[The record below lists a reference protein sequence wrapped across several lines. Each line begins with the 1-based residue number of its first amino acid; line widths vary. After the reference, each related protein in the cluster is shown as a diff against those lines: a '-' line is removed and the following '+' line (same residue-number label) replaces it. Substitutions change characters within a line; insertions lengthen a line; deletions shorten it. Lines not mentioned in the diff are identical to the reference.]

1 MTINIPLYF
10 FRFSVLLFL
19 VISLS
24 QCGQTVSMDNK
35 GDLSDAELQRNH
47 IFDSLVVAA
56 RQQLSVNP
64 DEVRVIVGHA
74 RSFYEPEDK
83 VRSIQLYNLEGIAWF
98 IQSSYEKALD
108 NYTQGLALAFEI
120 EDNERIASFY
130 NNIGIINLHT
140 GNYMDALE
148 HFLNALE
155 YYEFFDEPY
164 RNVNTLNNLG
174 MLYSTIENYEMAR
187 VHLDKAWDGFLAQA
201 DSIGM
206 AAVYN
211 NRGAMFLKKEQPD
224 SAFYFLDKAIEMA
237 LLNTNRFGLSGSY
250 IEKARV
256 FCFTGD
262 RYNALE
268 YFRKSEQ
275 VSMEINYQEKLC
287 EARLGIAQAYLELND
302 VDQALDYA
310 GQGMEIAEMLNNI
323 KLQTETHQL
332 FSLIYERIGDYRRS
346 LYHKNLYVD
355 LKEEIIDQS
364 KLHQLYSL
372 EIQELVHAKE
382 IQQLEIQ
389 RQNLLLSR
397 KNSTIIFI
405 TIAFLLVMG
414 GLYLLYHN
422 HRYRQ
427 LASHQKMILD
437 LTEKKS
443 RAAVEAEIQERSRIG
458 RELHDGLGQML
469 SVARLNISVI
479 QQKAVLTPERR
490 KELLESAIL
499 SVDKAFYELRDISR
513 NLAPSVLMEK
523 GLGNAIKELA
533 EQVNKS
539 GQLKVHIE
547 TFGLNGSIDNL
558 IENTFYRAGQEI
570 LNNAIKHSDASE
582 IFFQFVRNDAEI
594 TMIVEDNG
602 KGFDL
607 EKVLLLNGGG
617 LRNIRSRVENL
628 KGSMFIDT
636 MLSRG
641 TIISIVIPLKE
652 N

>member
-1 MTINIPLYF
+1 MKNNIFFSF
-10 FRFSVLLFL
+10 FRVPVLLFF
-19 VISLS
+19 VISMF
-24 QCGQTVSMDNK
+24 QCGRPDDSGNLTEMPE
-35 GDLSDAELQRNH
+35 AELRRNQ

-56 RQQLSVNP
+56 RKQLSVNP
-64 DEVRVIVGHA
+64 DEVRIIVEQA
-74 RSFYEPEDK
+74 KSFYEPEDK
-83 VRSIQLYNLEGIAWF
+83 VRSIQLYNLTGVAWF
-98 IQSSYEKALD
+98 IQSSYEMALD
-108 NYTQGLALAFEI
+108 NYTRGLALALEI

-148 HFLNALE
+148 HFLKALE
-155 YYEFFDEPY
+155 YYETLDDPFL
-164 RNVNTLNNLG
+164 NVNTLNNLG

-187 VHLDKAWDGFLAQA
+187 VHLDKAWDGFQAEA

-224 SAFYFLDKAIEMA
+224 SAFYYLDKAIEMA
-237 LLNTNRFGLSGSY
+237 LLNNNRFGLSGSY
-250 IEKARV
+250 IEKAKV
-256 FCFTGD
+256 FCYTGD
-262 RYNALE
+262 RNKSLE
-268 YFRKSEQ
+268 FFRKSEQ
-275 VSMEINYQEKLC
+275 VSSEINYQEKLC
-287 EARLGIAQAYLELND
+287 EARLGIAQSYLDLNE
-302 VDQALDYA
+302 VNQALDYA

-323 KLQTETHQL
+323 KLQTESHQL
-332 FSLIYERIGDYRRS
+332 FSSIYEKTGDYRKS
-346 LYHKNLYVD
+346 LFHKNLYVD

-397 KNSTIIFI
+397 KNTTIIFI

-427 LASHQKMILD
+427 LASHQRMILD

-479 QQKAVLTPERR
+479 QQKVGLTPERR

-523 GLGNAIKELA
+523 GLGNAINELT

-539 GQLKVHIE
+539 GRIKVHLE
-547 TFGLNGSIDNL
+547 TFGLHESVDNL
-558 IENTFYRAGQEI
+558 IENTVYRAGQEL

-582 IFFQFVRNDAEI
+582 IFLQLVKNDSEL

-602 KGFDL
+602 IGFDA
-607 EKVLLLNGGG
+607 EKVLVLSGGG

-628 KGSMFIDT
+628 GGNIFVDT
-636 MLSRG
+636 MLNRG
-641 TIISIVIPLKE
+641 TIITLVIPLKQ

>member
-1 MTINIPLYF
+1 MAINLHVSFIRFPVLFIMMF
-10 FRFSVLLFL
+10 FFA
-19 VISLS
+19 
-24 QCGQTVSMDNK
+24 QCSNREGAGKNRDIT
-35 GDLSDAELQRNH
+35 DAEISRNH
-47 IFDSLVVAA
+47 HFDSLVTAA
-56 RQQLSVNP
+56 REQLSINP
-64 DEVRVIVGHA
+64 DEVRNIVEQAKGY
-74 RSFYEPEDK
+74 FEPDDK
-83 VRSIQLYNLEGIAWF
+83 VRRIQLYNLTGIAWF
-98 IQSSYEKALD
+98 IQSAYEKALD
-108 NYTQGLALAFEI
+108 NYTRGLALAFEI
-120 EDNERIASFY
+120 SDNDRIASFY

-148 HFLNALE
+148 HFLKALE
-155 YYEFFDEPY
+155 YYESLDEPF

-187 VHLDKAWDGFLAQA
+187 VHLDKAWDGFLMKS

-237 LLNTNRFGLSGSY
+237 LINNNRFGLSGSY
-250 IEKARV
+250 IEKAKV
-256 FCFTGD
+256 FCYSGEQKK
-262 RYNALE
+262 ALD
-268 YFRKSEQ
+268 YFRRSEQ
-275 VSMEINYQEKLC
+275 VSSEINYQEKLC
-287 EARLGIAQAYLELND
+287 EARIGIAQAYLEMND
-302 VDQALDYA
+302 VKQALSYA
-310 GQGMEIAEMLNNI
+310 SQGMDIAEMLDNK
-323 KLQTETHQL
+323 KLRKEIHQIY
-332 FSLIYERIGDYRRS
+332 SAIYERIGDYKQS

-355 LKEEIIDQS
+355 LKEKIIDQS

-382 IQQLEIQ
+382 IQQFEIQ
-389 RQNLLLSR
+389 RQNLMLSR
-397 KNSTIIFI
+397 KNTTMIFI
-405 TIAFLLVMG
+405 TVAFLLVMG

-469 SVARLNISVI
+469 SVARLNISVV
-479 QQKAVLTPERR
+479 QQKAALTPERR

-539 GQLKVHIE
+539 GQLRVYIE
-547 TFGLNGSIDNL
+547 TFGLNGTIDNL

-570 LNNAIKHSDASE
+570 LNNAIKHSHASE
-582 IFFQFVRNDAEI
+582 IFFQFVRNEAEI

-628 KGSMFIDT
+628 KGSMFVDT
-636 MLSRG
+636 MLNRG
-641 TIISIVIPLKE
+641 TIITIVIPFKE
-652 N
+652 K

>member
-1 MTINIPLYF
+1 MANNHLTSFL
-10 FRFSVLLFL
+10 RFSVLLFFL
-19 VISLS
+19 ISLS
-24 QCGQTVSMDNK
+24 QCSQQDGSGKSTDMSE
-35 GDLSDAELQRNH
+35 AELRQNQ

-56 RQQLSVNP
+56 RKQLSVNP
-64 DEVRVIVGHA
+64 DEVRVIVEQA
-74 RSFYEPEDK
+74 RSFYEPDDK

-98 IQSSYEKALD
+98 IQSSYEKALG
-108 NYTQGLALAFEI
+108 NYTQGLAMAIEI
-120 EDNERIASFY
+120 GDNDRIASFY

-148 HFLNALE
+148 HFLKALE
-155 YYEFFDEPY
+155 YYEFLDDPF

-174 MLYSTIENYEMAR
+174 MLYSTIDNYELAR
-187 VHLDKAWDGFLAQA
+187 VHLDKAWDGFLMRS

-206 AAVYN
+206 AAIYN

-237 LLNTNRFGLSGSY
+237 LINNNRFGLSGSY
-250 IEKARV
+250 IEKAKV
-256 FCFTGD
+256 FCFNGEQD
-262 RYNALE
+262 KALD
-268 YFRKSEQ
+268 YFRRSEQ
-275 VSMEINYQEKLC
+275 ISSEINYQEKLC
-287 EARLGIAQAYLELND
+287 EARIGIAQAYLEMND
-302 VDQALDYA
+302 VKQALNYA
-310 GQGMEIAEMLNNI
+310 SHAMDIAEMLDNK
-323 KLQTETHQL
+323 KLRKEIHQIY
-332 FSLIYERIGDYRRS
+332 SAIYERIGDYKQS
-346 LYHKNLYVD
+346 LYHKSLYVD
-355 LKEEIIDQS
+355 LKEKIIDQS

-382 IQQLEIQ
+382 IQQFEIQ
-389 RQNLLLSR
+389 RQNLMLSR
-397 KNSTIIFI
+397 KNTTMIFI
-405 TIAFLLVMG
+405 TVAFLLVMG

-469 SVARLNISVI
+469 SVARLNISVV
-479 QQKAVLTPERR
+479 QQKAALTQERR

-513 NLAPSVLMEK
+513 NLAPSVLIEK

-539 GQLKVHIE
+539 GQLTVHIE
-547 TFGLNGSIDNL
+547 TFGLNGNIDNL

-582 IFFQFVRNDAEI
+582 IFLQFVKNDCEI

-607 EKVLLLNGGG
+607 EKVLILNGGG

-628 KGSMFIDT
+628 KGSMFVDT
-636 MLSRG
+636 MLNRG
-641 TIISIVIPLKE
+641 TIITLVIPFKE
-652 N
+652 K

>member
-1 MTINIPLYF
+1 MKINISISFL
-10 FRFSVLLFL
+10 RFSMLLFF
-19 VISLS
+19 VISMF
-24 QCGQTVSMDNK
+24 QCGQPYTSDNST
-35 GDLSDAELQRNH
+35 DISEAELRRNQ

-56 RQQLSVNP
+56 REQLSVNP
-64 DEVRVIVGHA
+64 DEVRIIVEQA
-74 RSFYEPEDK
+74 KSFYEPEDK
-83 VRSIQLYNLEGIAWF
+83 VRSLQLYNLTGIAWF
-98 IQSSYEKALD
+98 IQSSYEMALD
-108 NYTQGLALAFEI
+108 NYTRGLALALEI

-148 HFLNALE
+148 HFLKALE
-155 YYEFFDEPY
+155 YYETLDDPF

-187 VHLDKAWDGFLAQA
+187 VHLNKAWDGFRAEA

-206 AAVYN
+206 AAVFN

-224 SAFYFLDKAIEMA
+224 SAFYYLDKAIEMA
-237 LLNTNRFGLSGSY
+237 LLNNNRFGLSGSY
-250 IEKARV
+250 IEKAKV
-256 FCFTGD
+256 FCYTGD
-262 RYNALE
+262 RNKSLE
-268 YFRKSEQ
+268 FFRKSEQ
-275 VSMEINYQEKLC
+275 VSSEINYQEKLC
-287 EARLGIAQAYLELND
+287 EARLGIAQSYLELND
-302 VDQALDYA
+302 VNQALDYA
-310 GQGMEIAEMLNNI
+310 GQGMEIAEMLKNI
-323 KLQTETHQL
+323 KLQTESHQL
-332 FSLIYERIGDYRRS
+332 FSSIYEKIGDYRKS
-346 LYHKNLYVD
+346 LFHKNLYVD

-397 KNSTIIFI
+397 KNTTIIFI

-427 LASHQKMILD
+427 LASHQRMILD

-479 QQKAVLTPERR
+479 QQKAALTPERR

-513 NLAPSVLMEK
+513 NLAPAVLMEK
-523 GLGNAIKELA
+523 GLGNAINELT

-539 GQLKVHIE
+539 GRIKVHLE
-547 TFGLNGSIDNL
+547 TFGLHESVDNL
-558 IENTFYRAGQEI
+558 IENTVYRAGQEL
-570 LNNAIKHSDASE
+570 LNNAIKHSNASE
-582 IFFQFVRNDAEI
+582 IFLQLVKNDSEL

-602 KGFDL
+602 IGFDA
-607 EKVLLLNGGG
+607 EKVLILNGGG

-628 KGSMFIDT
+628 GGNMFVDT
-636 MLSRG
+636 MINRG
-641 TIISIVIPLKE
+641 TIITIVIPLKE